1 MSSPLIRR
9 RVHPAPLM
17 AGFALL
23 CSGLQVGSAEAGT
36 DGEAAANAKHHRHAG
51 RRAHA
56 GGHHPAGEVPV
67 ADHQATEA
75 VPPRADGVVPARPVN
90 GQPLDQAGR
99 NATTE
104 EHVTVIGSRMNILHE
119 DIGLSR
125 MPQDVMHTAQ
135 TVNVVPKLLM
145 EQQNV
150 KSLEEALRN
159 VPGITASVGEGE
171 GGMSGDQF
179 LIRGFQ
185 AQNDIYEDG
194 LRDFGVYSRDS
205 FDYDHVSVIKGPS
218 SEVFGN
224 GTTGGAINMVTKMPH
239 LGNSYGGQF
248 GGGSASY
255 YRGTL
260 DVNQQI
266 GESTAVRI
274 AAMGNENDEVGR
286 DSVYS
291 HRWGIAPSIAF
302 GLGKPTTLT
311 IEYFHQTDNRV
322 PDYGV
327 PLLKKPGT
335 SVSRP
340 ATAFGLNRNNWYGTQ
355 YDQDATNVDMLSAH
369 LKHEMNSHISFY
381 DDLRGGMYERYFS
394 ASQESCDAT
403 CNTDYFTDPSAAMV
417 DRRGHLGGPE
427 PYQQNDWSV
436 QNVFSTIAKFNTGAL
451 RHQII
456 AGWDVAH
463 IYDRRTNYAYNY
475 NGQNGTQADMTNL
488 LNPTNNVPGLL
499 LGSKGQYSYDLVNI
513 SGVGRAL
520 YKTGSATDVG
530 AFFSDQIWFTP
541 KFSARAGFR
550 WDHWDS
556 HYAANEG
563 MVGDGVSYGQN
574 QDTYN
579 PTVNL
584 MYTPDDNTMLYFN
597 WAKSTT
603 PLGLYVT
610 NSSEPLKSST
620 EGFKPETSSLYEVGA
635 KYNAFHGRMGFTV
648 SAFRL
653 EKGNSLLTDPST
665 GDVTSSSDR
674 QRNQGFELSASGEI
688 LKNWNVIATYAY
700 YDAKTIASLTAV
712 DVGKRI
718 QYAPKNSATFWTTY
732 TAGAN
737 TPWNVTFG
745 GGLTWRQ
752 GVWLDAANTAR
763 APSTV
768 EWDAMISHSFL
779 KHWRVQM
786 NGYNLANRLNY
797 SNLFSDRMTPSTGRA
812 FLFNLSA
819 TY

>member
-1 MSSPLIRR
+1 ETPHRHG
-9 RVHPAPLM
+9 VKQHHNEKNHP
-17 AGFALL
+17 
-23 CSGLQVGSAEAGT
+23 SVKTNS
-36 DGEAAANAKHHRHAG
+36 AAATNA
-51 RRAHA
+51 
-56 GGHHPAGEVPV
+56 PV
-67 ADHQATEA
+67 AAPVPATKGA
-75 VPPRADGVVPARPVN
+75 VTAARPVN
-90 GQPLDQAGR
+90 TDTKFISPNSNTESLVVHGQG
-99 NATTE
+99 
-104 EHVTVIGSRMNILHE
+104 MNILHE
-119 DIGLSR
+119 DLGFSR

-150 KSLEEALRN
+150 KSLDEALRN

-194 LRDFGVYSRDS
+194 LRDFGVYNRDS
-205 FDYDHVSVIKGPS
+205 FDYDHVTVIKGPS

-224 GTTGGAINMVTKMPH
+224 GTTGGAINNVTKTPH

-248 GGGSASY
+248 SGGSGQY

-274 AAMGNENDEVGR
+274 VGMGNENNEVGR
-286 DSVYS
+286 DYVYS

-311 IEYFHQTDNRV
+311 LEYFHQTDNRI

-327 PLLKKPGT
+327 PLLTKPGT
-335 SVSRP
+335 SIARP
-340 ATAFGLNRNNWYGTQ
+340 ATEFGVSRKNWYGTS
-355 YDQDATNVDMLSAH
+355 YDQDDSNVDMLTAH
-369 LKHEMNSHISFY
+369 LKHELNSHISFY

-394 ASQESCDAT
+394 ASQEACDST
-403 CNTDYFTDPSAAMV
+403 CNAEFFSSNPEAAVV
-417 DRRGHLGGPE
+417 DRRGSKGGPE
-427 PYQQNDWSV
+427 PYQQDDWSV
-436 QNVFSTIAKFNTGAL
+436 QNVFSTIAKFNTGSVK
-451 RHQII
+451 HQII
-456 AGWDVAH
+456 AGWDVEH

-475 NGQNGTQADMTNL
+475 NGLNGTKTDTTSL
-488 LNPTNNVPGLL
+488 LHPSANAPGLL
-499 LGSKGQYSYDLVNI
+499 LGGVGQYASNLVDI
-513 SGVGRAL
+513 SGVGSAL

-530 AFFSDQIWFTP
+530 AFFSDQVWFTP
-541 KFSARAGFR
+541 WFSATAGFR
-550 WDHWDS
+550 WDNWNS
-556 HYAANEG
+556 HYAANG
-563 MVGDGVSYGQN
+563 GAVAQGVSYGQN
-574 QDTYN
+574 QGTFN
-579 PTVNL
+579 PTVHL
-584 MYTPDDNTMLYFN
+584 MYTPNENVMVYFN
-597 WAKSTT
+597 WSQSTT

-620 EGFKPETSSLYEVGA
+620 QGFKPERSSLYEIGA
-635 KYNAFHGRMGFTV
+635 KYNAFRGRMGFTV

-653 EKGNSLLTDPST
+653 EKGNAMLTDPST

-700 YDAKTIASLTAV
+700 YDATTVASLTAA

-732 TAGAN
+732 TIAPAS
-737 TPWNVTFG
+737 PWNVTFG
-745 GGLTWRQ
+745 GGLTWRN
-752 GVWLDAANTAR
+752 GVWLDAANTER
-763 APSTV
+763 VPSTV

-779 KHWRVQM
+779 KHWKVAM
-786 NGYNLANRLNY
+786 NGYNLSNRLNY
-797 SNLFSDRMTPSTGRA
+797 SSLFSDRVTPAIGRS
-812 FLFNLSA
+812 FLFNISA
-819 TY
+819 SY